1 MMRWLAVLALCAC
14 PSCALTSK
22 AEPLTPRYFSPEQ
35 ESPPVAAASAPFEL
49 RLGEVAAAAHLEER
63 IAYRPSDS
71 ELGYHESWRWTEP
84 PQAYLRRALAREL
97 FERRGL
103 VRVVSGSAP
112 TLNVELTSFEE
123 LQGAPARA
131 RVELAIVL
139 RGDRHALLER
149 TLRKELPLP
158 PGSDDEP
165 LRLTRALSRA
175 LESAVVEVAD
185 LVSARLAEAEGSS
198 GGAPPQD

>member
-1 MMRWLAVLALCAC
+1 MRWLALLALCTC
-14 PSCALTSK
+14 PACALTSK

-35 ESPPVAAASAPFEL
+35 QNAAAPPAPASASVEL

-63 IAYRPSDS
+63 IAYRPSDG

-103 VRVVSGSAP
+103 VRVVSGNAP
-112 TLNVELTSFEE
+112 TLNVELISFEE
-123 LQGAPARA
+123 LRDGAARA
-131 RVELAIVL
+131 RVEIAIVL
-139 RGDRHALLER
+139 RGERLALLER
-149 TLRKELPLP
+149 TVRKEVPLP
-158 PGSDDEP
+158 PGSSDEP

-175 LESAVVEVAD
+175 LESAVSEVAD
-185 LVSARLAEAEGSS
+185 LVSARLAEPEH
-198 GGAPPQD
+198 